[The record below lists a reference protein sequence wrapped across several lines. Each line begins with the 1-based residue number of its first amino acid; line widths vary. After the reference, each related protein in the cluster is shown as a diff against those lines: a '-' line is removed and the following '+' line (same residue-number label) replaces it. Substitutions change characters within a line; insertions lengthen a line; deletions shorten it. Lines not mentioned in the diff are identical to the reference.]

1 MRLRAALPTLLLA
14 ASLGAAPVSAHPQPA
29 PPATQRSDGNPL
41 AGRAWGVYRGKGDQA
56 WEPYLHATG
65 KRKKLL
71 AKIALRPKAKWY
83 GAWIPD
89 RDIEATVRKHV
100 AAATGGDPEVLFSAA
115 VFRMVPWEHEAC
127 DRLPTQ
133 AEQRSYK
140 TWIRGF
146 ARGIGDTHAML
157 VLQPDGPFARC
168 APRGSQIPSRLIA
181 WSAKVFSA
189 LPNTHVYLDAGAS
202 DWLGPDDAAK
212 LLVDLGVEHTRG
224 FALNVTHYD
233 SPEANIRYGAQV
245 AARLAA
251 RGLPGKRA
259 VIDTSQSGRPFTH
272 GWWEAHPKGRD
283 FDDAAPCR
291 TATQQRC
298 VTLGIP
304 PTTAVTSPAT
314 GLPADVRALAGA
326 TVDAFIWSGRPWLY
340 FQATPF
346 LLKRALQIARTTP
359 Y

>member
-1 MRLRAALPTLLLA
+1 MIVLLVALA
-14 ASLGAAPVSAHPQPA
+14 ASLTLA
-29 PPATQRSDGNPL
+29 PPAHSGAAAPDDPNPLNPL
-41 AGRAWGVYRGKGDQA
+41 AGRTWGVYQGTQELA
-56 WEPYLHATG
+56 WKPYERATG
-65 KRKKLL
+65 ARKALL
-71 AKIALRPKAKWY
+71 GKIALRPKATWF
-83 GAWIPD
+83 GGWIPD
-89 RDIEATVRKHV
+89 DEIATKVRKYV
-100 AAATGGDPEVLFSAA
+100 DNATGGDPEFMVSMSI
-115 VFRMVPWEHEAC
+115 FRMRPWEHNAC
-127 DRLPTQ
+127 KRLPSR
-133 AEQRSYK
+133 AERTSYRR
-140 TWIRGF
+140 WIRRF
-146 ARGIGDTHAML
+146 ARELDDTHTML

-168 APRGSQIPSRLIA
+168 APRGSKIPSRLIA

-202 DWLGPDDAAK
+202 DWLGADDAAK

-283 FDDAAPCR
+283 FDEAAPCR
-291 TATQQRC
+291 TPTQQRC